1 MGKLSPLHDKFSELT
16 PNTLTLLKVITNTG
30 VLHRIFQNNRSNLK
44 NKGIIIWVGGGVRWG
59 EGLNFLPPNKTAP
72 MSIIPGTVTGAVT
85 HTHVLKEAAC
95 LRSIDKCSLPRAH

>member
-1 MGKLSPLHDKFSELT
+1 MGKLSPLHDKFLRI
-16 PNTLTLLKVITNTG
+16 NTQYFNIVKVITNTG

-44 NKGIIIWVGGGVRWG
+44 NKGIIIWVGGKAGRG
-59 EGLNFLPPNKTAP
+59 TKLPATKQNSTNVNY
-72 MSIIPGTVTGAVT
+72 SWNWCCNT